1 MPAVTTTL
9 DAREAAVPR
18 LSPPDRSDHL
28 DILESREMSFPRAGA
43 AVLERPL
50 PGHHRRPRTT
60 RVDAFADHGFD
71 ACAGGARRDEDERRD
86 KE

>member
-1 MPAVTTTL
+1 MTTTL
-9 DAREAAVPR
+9 DAREAPVPK
-18 LSPPDRSDHL
+18 LSPPDRPDHL
-28 DILESREMSFPRAGA
+28 DILESREISLTRGGA

-50 PGHHRRPRTT
+50 PWHHRRPRTT

-71 ACAGGARRDEDERRD
+71 ACAGGARRDEDERLG